1 MEFIIFKMNLII
13 RPRSHSPST
22 SLLPALRLAMK
33 SPTLPDGVDL
43 RLFSFTDGVS
53 IGASAAFFTPAIIA
67 SRTSAEITEAWVE
80 LLFVAA

>member
-13 RPRSHSPST
+13 RSRSHLPST

-43 RLFSFTDGVS
+43 SLFSFNDGVS

-67 SRTSAEITEAWVE
+67 SRISAEITEA
-80 LLFVAA
+80 

>member
-1 MEFIIFKMNLII
+1 
-13 RPRSHSPST
+13 
-22 SLLPALRLAMK
+22 MK

-43 RLFSFTDGVS
+43 RLFSFTDSVS
-53 IGASAAFFTPAIIA
+53 IGALAAFFTPAVIA

>member
-43 RLFSFTDGVS
+43 RLFSFTDSVS
-53 IGASAAFFTPAIIA
+53 IGASTAFFTPAIIA